1 MMPEAEVL
9 LAFAAVCFAA
19 AIAPGPDILLI
30 SSRAVTRG
38 PVGGALAACG
48 VVTGLSVHILLAAT
62 GLTALFASSMAAF
75 EVIRWAGVG
84 YLFYLVWSLLRDSGD
99 AAVSD
104 QPSPSRQYSSLFL
117 QGLLTNLLNPKA
129 VLFFLALLPQFV
141 DPARGVV
148 PIQIAIL
155 GLELMMIALG
165 VFLGVAYAAGVLGR
179 GLARSRRLMRWQNRI
194 FASAL
199 AGTAIW
205 LALAD
210 RR

>member
-1 MMPEAEVL
+1 MPEAEVL

-30 SSRAVTRG
+30 SSRAVARG
-38 PVGGALAACG
+38 PLGGALAAFG

-84 YLFYLVWSLLRDSGD
+84 YLLYLAWGLLRDSGGP
-99 AAVSD
+99 ASD
-104 QPSPSRQYSSLFL
+104 QPSATRQYSSLFV

-141 DPARGVV
+141 DPARGLV

-155 GLELMMIALG
+155 GLELMVIALA
-165 VFLGVAYAAGVLGR
+165 VFLSVAYAAGALGR
-179 GLARSRRLMRWQNRI
+179 GLARSPRLMRWQSRI
-194 FASAL
+194 FGGAL
-199 AGTAIW
+199 ASVALW
-205 LALAD
+205 LALAE

>member
-1 MMPEAEVL
+1 MPEAEVL

-30 SSRAVTRG
+30 SSRAVARG
-38 PVGGALAACG
+38 PLGGALAAFG

-75 EVIRWAGVG
+75 EVIRWAGVD
-84 YLFYLVWSLLRDSGD
+84 YLLYLSWGLLRDSGD
-99 AAVSD
+99 GPASD
-104 QPSPSRQYSSLFL
+104 PSSATREYSSLFV

-141 DPARGVV
+141 DPARGLV

-155 GLELMMIALG
+155 GLELMIIALM
-165 VFLGVAYAAGVLGR
+165 VFLSVAYAAGALGR
-179 GLARSRRLMRWQNRI
+179 GLARSPNLMRWQNRL
-194 FASAL
+194 FGSAL
-199 AGTAIW
+199 ASVALW
-205 LALAD
+205 LALAE

>member
-1 MMPEAEVL
+1 
-9 LAFAAVCFAA
+9 
-19 AIAPGPDILLI
+19 LLI
-30 SSRAVTRG
+30 SSRAVARG
-38 PVGGALAACG
+38 PVGGALAAFG
-48 VVTGLSVHILLAAT
+48 VVTGLSIHILLAAT

-84 YLFYLVWSLLRDSGD
+84 YLLYLAWGLLRASGD
-99 AAVSD
+99 APVSD
-104 QPSPSRQYSSLFL
+104 QPSVTRQYSSLFV

-141 DPARGVV
+141 DPARGLV

-155 GLELMMIALG
+155 GLELMVIALT
-165 VFLGVAYAAGVLGR
+165 VFLSVAYVVGMLGR
-179 GLARSRRLMRWQNRI
+179 GLARSQRLMRWQSRI
-194 FASAL
+194 FGGAL

-205 LALAD
+205 LALAE

>member
-1 MMPEAEVL
+1 MPAPEVL

-30 SSRAVTRG
+30 SSRAVARG
-38 PVGGALAACG
+38 PLGGALAAFG

-84 YLFYLVWSLLRDSGD
+84 YLLYLAWGLLRDSGD
-99 AAVSD
+99 GPASD
-104 QPSPSRQYSSLFL
+104 QPSAMRQYSSLFV

-141 DPARGVV
+141 DPARGLV

-155 GLELMMIALG
+155 GLELMVIALA
-165 VFLGVAYAAGVLGR
+165 VFLSVAYLVGILGR
-179 GLARSRRLMRWQNRI
+179 GLARSPWLMRLQNRV
-194 FASAL
+194 FGGAL

-205 LALAD
+205 LALAE

>member
-1 MMPEAEVL
+1 MPEPEVL

-30 SSRAVTRG
+30 SSRAVAHG
-38 PVGGALAACG
+38 PLSGALAAFG

-62 GLTALFASSMAAF
+62 GLTALFASSMTAF
-75 EVIRWAGVG
+75 EVIRWVGVG
-84 YLFYLVWSLLRDSGD
+84 YLFYLAWGLLKDSGD
-99 AAVSD
+99 APESD
-104 QPSPSRQYSSLFL
+104 QASVSRQYSSLFV

-141 DPARGVV
+141 DPASGLV

-155 GLELMMIALG
+155 GLELMIIALV
-165 VFLGVAYAAGVLGR
+165 VFLSVAYAAGALGR
-179 GLARSRRLMRWQNRI
+179 GLARSALLMRWQNRI
-194 FASAL
+194 FGGAL

-205 LALAD
+205 LALAE

>member
-1 MMPEAEVL
+1 MPEPEVL

-30 SSRAVTRG
+30 SSRAVARG
-38 PVGGALAACG
+38 PLGGALAAFG

-84 YLFYLVWSLLRDSGD
+84 YLLYLAWGLLRASGD
-99 AAVSD
+99 APASD
-104 QPSPSRQYSSLFL
+104 QPTVTRQYSSLFV

-141 DPARGVV
+141 DPARGLV

-155 GLELMMIALG
+155 GLELMVIALA
-165 VFLGVAYAAGVLGR
+165 VFLSVAYVVGMLGR
-179 GLARSRRLMRWQNRI
+179 GLARSPRLMRWQSRI
-194 FASAL
+194 FGGAL

-205 LALAD
+205 LALAE